1 MRISDWSSDVCSSDL
16 KISSG
21 TEKIDSTG
29 GLKASSATTK
39 STTDHSLLRRG
50 RFMPPRSRRRQAEQ
64 GARPPDQIAGREG
77 FRHVVVGAEL
87 QSFAA
92 VELAALGRQ
101 HHDLYAVQAAVGAD
115 RLADVVAVAAR
126 QHDVEHDEVRRL
138 ARSEENTSEIK
149 TLMRTSY

>member
-77 FRHVVVGAEL
+77 FRHVEIGRASCRERVLSV
-87 QSFAA
+87 S
-92 VELAALGRQ
+92 VDLGGR
-101 HHDLYAVQAAVGAD
+101 
-115 RLADVVAVAAR
+115 RIIKKTKER
-126 QHDVEHDEVRRL
+126 DE
-138 ARSEENTSEIK
+138 ST
-149 TLMRTSY
+149 